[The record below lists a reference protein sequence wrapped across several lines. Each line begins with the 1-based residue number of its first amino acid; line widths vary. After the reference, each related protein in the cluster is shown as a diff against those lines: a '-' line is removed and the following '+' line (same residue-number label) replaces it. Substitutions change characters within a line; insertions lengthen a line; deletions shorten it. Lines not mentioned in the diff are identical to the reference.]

1 MAGMELSPF
10 WLQRLHV
17 TALRTIEMTLHS
29 FILKYIYCTLG
40 GLFVPSYSFLN
51 SAQKANKSNYQ

>member
-1 MAGMELSPF
+1 MQLSP
-10 WLQRLHV
+10 LASKV
-17 TALRTIEMTLHS
+17 TCYCTENNRNDLTFIHS

-51 SAQKANKSNYQ
+51 SAQKANK